1 MYGTI
6 FRMKIIPGKED
17 QLIALAEDWNKNER
31 HTVDGA
37 IATYFMKPDNIPD
50 EMIGMAVFR
59 DKAAY
64 LANADN
70 PLQLKRFMKFR
81 ELMLEDPEWT
91 DGEFVSS

>member
-1 MYGTI
+1 
-6 FRMKIIPGKED
+6 MKPGNIPG
-17 QLIALAEDWNKNER
+17 
-31 HTVDGA
+31 
-37 IATYFMKPDNIPD
+37 

-70 PLQLKRFMKFR
+70 PLQLERFMKFR